1 VEAGITVGIASPAI
15 LTILRRNSGPSGPRL
30 IHRTSM
36 NLRNVAIIAHV
47 DHGKTTLVDRLL
59 QQSGAVR
66 ENQRVQERAMDSN
79 DLERERGIT
88 ILAKVTSIDWHGTRI
103 NIVDTPGHADFGGE
117 VERILNMVD
126 GALVLVDAAEGPLPQ
141 TKFVVS
147 KALRMG
153 LKPIVVINKVDRG
166 DARPTEV
173 VNEVFDLFA
182 ALDATDEQLDF
193 PILYGSAKEGWMAA
207 TPEGPKDSMTPLFDL
222 VLRHVAPPV
231 IEQGPFRLL
240 GTILEANPYL
250 GRIVTGRIT
259 SGSVKPNQAVKVLD
273 RNGDLIEEGR
283 ITKVL
288 AFRGLERTAVDEA
301 EAGDIVAVAGLP
313 QATVAHTICAPD
325 VDGPLPAQPID
336 PPTLSMTFR
345 INDSPLAGTEGD
357 KVQSR
362 VIRDRLLR
370 EAEGNVAL
378 RISESSEKD
387 AFEVAGRGE
396 LQLGILIE
404 TMRREGFELSVS
416 RPKVLFEQ
424 DAASGATMEP
434 VEEVVIDVDEEHS
447 GIVVQ
452 KMSERKAELVE
463 MRPSGGGRQRLVF
476 YAPTRGLIGYQG
488 ELLTDTRGTAIM
500 NRLFHGYAPHKGD
513 IEGRRNGVLIA
524 NESGEAVAYALWNLE
539 DRGPMMIEPGWKVYP
554 GMIVGEHTRGNDLV
568 VNVLKGKK
576 LTNIRT
582 TSKDEAVRLTPPLR
596 MTLEKALA
604 YISDDELVEVTP
616 KSIRLRKKLLDPHER
631 KREERKREAE
641 RV

>member
-1 VEAGITVGIASPAI
+1 
-15 LTILRRNSGPSGPRL
+15 
-30 IHRTSM
+30 M

-59 QQSGAVR
+59 QQSGIYR
-66 ENQRVQERAMDSN
+66 DNQRQVERAMDSN

-88 ILAKVTSIDWHGTRI
+88 ILAKATSIMWGETRI

-141 TKFVVS
+141 TKFVVT

-153 LKPIVVINKVDRG
+153 LKPIVVINKVDRP

-193 PILYGSAKEGWMAA
+193 PILYGSAKQGWMA
-207 TPEGPKDSMTPLFDL
+207 TSLEGSHNDGMKPLFDL
-222 VLRHVAPPV
+222 ILSHVEPPKV
-231 IEQGPFRLL
+231 EEGPFRLL

-259 SGSVKPNQAVKVLD
+259 SGTVKPNQAVKVLD
-273 RNGDLIEEGR
+273 HDGTLIESGR

-288 AFRGLERTAVDEA
+288 AFRGLERVPLDEA
-301 EAGDIVAVAGLP
+301 NAGDIVAIAGLP
-313 QATVAHTICAPD
+313 NATVAHTICDPSVEA
-325 VDGPLPAQPID
+325 PLPAQPID
-336 PPTLSMTFR
+336 PPTLAMTFR
-345 INDSPLAGTEGD
+345 VNDSPLAGTEGD
-357 KVQSR
+357 KVTSR
-362 VIRDRLLR
+362 MIRDRLLR

-378 RISESSEKD
+378 RVRESDEKD
-387 AFEVAGRGE
+387 SMEVAGRGE

-416 RPKVLFEQ
+416 RPKVLLRRNEAGELQ
-424 DAASGATMEP
+424 EP
-434 VEEVVIDVDEEHS
+434 IEEVVIDVDEIHS
-447 GIVVQ
+447 GVVVQ
-452 KMSERKAELVE
+452 KMSERKAEMIE
-463 MRPSGGGRQRLVF
+463 MRPSGGGRVRLVF

-500 NRLFHGYAPHKGD
+500 NRLFHDYAPHKGE
-513 IEGRRNGVLIA
+513 IPGRRNGVLISNDA
-524 NESGEAVAYALWNLE
+524 GEAVAYAMWKLE
-539 DRGPMMIEPGWKVYP
+539 DRGPMMIEPGWKVYR
-554 GMIVGEHTRGNDLV
+554 GMVVGEHTRDNDLEI
-568 VNVLKGKK
+568 NVLKGKQ

-582 TSKDEAVRLTPPLR
+582 TSKDEAVRLTPPIR

-604 YISDDELVEVTP
+604 YIEDDELVEVTP
-616 KSIRLRKKLLDPHER
+616 RSIRLRKKLLDPNDR
-631 KREERKREAE
+631 KREERKKEAE
-641 RV
+641 AVS